1 MVRRPHTVA
10 TRRPATSSYP
20 LVRCRAPGEHSYML
34 QAYTALSLLT
44 QLRWV
49 VVMRDMQ
56 VRVLLCPFVF
66 TLFAG
71 DGV

>member
-10 TRRPATSSYP
+10 TRRPATPSYP

-34 QAYTALSLLT
+34 QAYTASSLLT

-66 TLFAG
+66 IFFAG
-71 DGV
+71 DGD